1 MTDDE
6 ENLHQDSS
14 YNNYMMRSYD
24 VVDPAWAKNFAII
37 ERLGKY
43 IIKQREE
50 MASLLVTIQE
60 SIFDEEVVQASEE
73 CDSYFDTEFLS
84 KQPITSEWSNNERKS
99 KGTQAV

>member
-6 ENLHQDSS
+6 KNLHEDSS

-84 KQPITSEWSNNERKS
+84 KQPITSE
-99 KGTQAV
+99 

>member
-6 ENLHQDSS
+6 KNLHQDSS

-24 VVDPAWAKNFAII
+24 VVDPAWAKNFAMI

-84 KQPITSEWSNNERKS
+84 KQPITSEWSNTERKE
-99 KGTQAV
+99 KEPK

>member
-6 ENLHQDSS
+6 KNLHQDSS

-24 VVDPAWAKNFAII
+24 VVDPAWAKNFAMI

-84 KQPITSEWSNNERKS
+84 KQPITSE
-99 KGTQAV
+99 

>member
-6 ENLHQDSS
+6 KNLHQDSS

-24 VVDPAWAKNFAII
+24 VVDLAWAKNFAII

-84 KQPITSEWSNNERKS
+84 KQPITSE
-99 KGTQAV
+99 

>member
-6 ENLHQDSS
+6 KNLHQDSS

-24 VVDPAWAKNFAII
+24 VVDPAWAKIFAII

-84 KQPITSEWSNNERKS
+84 KQPITSE
-99 KGTQAV
+99 

>member
-1 MTDDE
+1 
-6 ENLHQDSS
+6 
-14 YNNYMMRSYD
+14 MMRSYD

-84 KQPITSEWSNNERKS
+84 KQPITSEWSNTERKE
-99 KGTQAV
+99 KEPK

>member
-6 ENLHQDSS
+6 KNLHQDSS

-24 VVDPAWAKNFAII
+24 VVGPAWAKNFAII

-84 KQPITSEWSNNERKS
+84 KQPITSEWSNTERKE
-99 KGTQAV
+99 KEPK

>member
-6 ENLHQDSS
+6 KNLHQDSS

-84 KQPITSEWSNNERKS
+84 KQPITSEWSNTERKE
-99 KGTQAV
+99 KEPK

>member
-6 ENLHQDSS
+6 KNLHQDSS

-84 KQPITSEWSNNERKS
+84 KQPITSE
-99 KGTQAV
+99 

>member
-6 ENLHQDSS
+6 KNLHQDSS

-24 VVDPAWAKNFAII
+24 VVGPAQAKNFAII

-84 KQPITSEWSNNERKS
+84 KQPITSE
-99 KGTQAV
+99 

>member
-6 ENLHQDSS
+6 KNLHQDSS

-37 ERLGKY
+37 ERFGKY

-84 KQPITSEWSNNERKS
+84 KQPITSE
-99 KGTQAV
+99 